1 MKWFPL
7 DVFSFGQ
14 IILIDEEEKE
24 IIFLIIQVLLL
35 CECIDDSF
43 LNLHK
48 KLLYDHYNKTI
59 SFIKTDRGLI

>member
-35 CECIDDSF
+35 CECIDDFFF

-48 KLLYDHYNKTI
+48 KLLYDHYNKTNH
-59 SFIKTDRGLI
+59 SLKLIQV

>member
-7 DVFSFGQ
+7 DVFLFGQ

-35 CECIDDSF
+35 CECIDDFILKIYIKNFSMII
-43 LNLHK
+43 
-48 KLLYDHYNKTI
+48 TI
-59 SFIKTDRGLI
+59 KQIIH

>member
-7 DVFSFGQ
+7 DVFCLD
-14 IILIDEEEKE
+14 IIVLIDEEKMT
-24 IIFLIIQVLLL
+24 QVLLL
-35 CECIDDSF
+35 CECIDDF

-59 SFIKTDRGLI
+59 SFIKTDRGVI